1 MAPTKKYRGVNKRF
15 LNSHEVSL
23 DRDIENST
31 KSRQRK
37 RKLSDMLGS
46 QWSKEELEHFYEAYR
61 KYGKDW
67 KKVAGVVRNRSL
79 EMVEALY
86 NMNRAYLSLPEGTAS
101 VVGLI
106 AMMTDHYNVLG
117 GGDNESNDVS
127 GTPRKTQKPVR
138 GKVHLS
144 ISKEELLQPPSVAN
158 DGCLSLL
165 KRSLSDGIRPH
176 AVRKRTPRFPVSCS
190 YKKGNEE
197 SYFSLNKV
205 SLRSDMD
212 TTDDE
217 VAHVA
222 ALTLTEASLRE
233 GSHAS
238 QAPFRR
244 TEHMKASPV
253 QSRERMPLQM
263 VQTKIHGIVT
273 DEDYFEGNLESRG
286 AENGDYAGD
295 TCSLMD
301 SECVG
306 TVVLQ
311 EGKKFCDNEKVE
323 EIGNNQFD
331 DCREACSDTEGHN
344 MNPVKRKIDTE
355 VTNAKIEPSSPCG
368 QRKRSKKLFFGDES
382 SALDALQTLA
392 DLSLMMPDSAVESES
407 SIQLKEEK
415 ITLDN
420 VHEAMFASH
429 QRDKNKLM
437 VAKERVV
444 KAIPGVEVTAS
455 IKYEHG
461 RDSAIDVNA
470 LSEAQQ
476 RPESNNK
483 QLKRKDKSLA
493 SKALAEEE
501 NKSMVKGRHAGQIA
515 ALSKQWKSVRPLEHS
530 LNSDQKEARN
540 DLAGSTASHVNLP
553 TKQRSRRKM
562 HLKKTLIQKEMKS
575 PENSFSKQSSK
586 YSTSLQ
592 YSTDYLKKKISC
604 SLSSYMARRWC
615 TFEWF
620 YSAIDYPWFV
630 KKEFVEYLD
639 HVGLGHIQRLSR
651 VEWDVIRSSLGKPR
665 RFSERFLHEEKEKL
679 KQYRK
684 SVRTHYTELRT
695 GAREG
700 LPRDLARPLSV
711 GQRVIALHPKTR
723 EVHNGSVLTVDHDKC
738 MVQFDRAEIGVEF
751 VMDIDCMPSDPLDN
765 MPEALRRQNSTVGQ
779 FLVNS
784 KEQKVRHLVNAH
796 TPMNSLIKQAKEA
809 LLMELRHANN
819 DVLGNEDG
827 FLKDSE
833 SLKKHC
839 AMVLVHLKEVSSALL
854 YLRQCEA
861 YPGKTLPPWLTTST
875 ISSGPLMPPSSLDNP
890 SSTSLEP
897 GFNVGEIVLGSRS
910 KAHKMV
916 HAAMK
921 AIASMKQGEEAFT
934 RIGDALDSM
943 HKQQLRSDS
952 GVSVLRVLDPV
963 NGSFAHPNQ
972 LTSFTS
978 EPLLTSHASGPK
990 LPNDSGKIE
999 APIASELITSCVAA
1013 LLMIQTCTE
1022 RQYPP
1027 SDVAQI
1033 LDSAII
1039 SLHPGCPQN
1048 LPIYREIEMCMGRIK
1063 TQILALV
1070 PTLH

>member
-165 KRSLSDGIRPH
+165 KRSLSDGMRPH

-190 YKKGNEE
+190 YKKDNEE

-205 SLRSDMD
+205 SLRSDLD

-244 TEHMKASPV
+244 TEHMKASHV
-253 QSRERMPLQM
+253 QSRERMPSQM
-263 VQTKIHGIVT
+263 AQTKIHGIVM

-286 AENGDYAGD
+286 AENGD

-331 DCREACSDTEGHN
+331 ECQEACSDTEGHN

-355 VTNAKIEPSSPCG
+355 MKNAKIEPSSPCG

-382 SALDALQTLA
+382 SGLDALQTLA

-429 QRDKNKLM
+429 QRDKNKLT

-738 MVQFDRAEIGVEF
+738 MVQFDCAEIGVEF

-765 MPEALRRQNSTVGQ
+765 MPEALRRQNSTLGR

-839 AMVLVHLKEVSSALL
+839 AMVSSALL

-861 YPGKTLPPWLTTST
+861 YPGNTLPPWLTTST
-875 ISSGPLMPPSSLDNP
+875 ISSGPLMPPTSLDNP
-890 SSTSLEP
+890 SSTSLES

-921 AIASMKQGEEAFT
+921 AISSMKQGEEAFT
-934 RIGDALDSM
+934 RIEDALDSM

-952 GVSVLRVLDPV
+952 GVSVLRLLDPV
-963 NGSFAHPNQ
+963 NGSFAHSNQ

-1033 LDSAII
+1033 LDSAIT